1 MDIEEVEEL
10 TELVN
15 QLNLDIKKIQEQLT
29 VVKTK
34 LETKRKA
41 ASLTKS
47 KEENHQGHTQHDGL
61 KIGDIVKIKNTVR
74 LKGDIR
80 KRANILADVVR
91 FTNSFVVVKARKNG
105 QEIRRFSTNL
115 EKINDELH

>member
-61 KIGDIVKIKNTVR
+61 KIGDIVKIKNSVR

-80 KRANILADVVR
+80 NVVR
-91 FTNSFVVVKARKNG
+91 FTNSFVVVKARDK
-105 QEIRRFSTNL
+105 
-115 EKINDELH
+115 KILNQSRKD